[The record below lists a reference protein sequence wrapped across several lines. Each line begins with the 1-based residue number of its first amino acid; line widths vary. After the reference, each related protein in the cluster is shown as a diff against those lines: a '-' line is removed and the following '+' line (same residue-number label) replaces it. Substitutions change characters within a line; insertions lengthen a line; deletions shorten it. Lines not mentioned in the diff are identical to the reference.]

1 MLIVCTK
8 DPILVRTA
16 QDPRSGAGQWGTLVI
31 INPRFNQAQA
41 TDAIADALRGRN
53 EPVCFAAHGND
64 YEIGDPGSGPNDW
77 SWTRAQ
83 LALILQNAYPNRFG
97 GPILIHACAEN
108 VSNFSAGLVVALET
122 IRALAGVWIYG
133 YQKAVPVTSGFPNPA
148 TMDRNRELYGTRV
161 SYRPDGAAAEDTTA
175 NDGAHAP
182 AAGYRASFPSGYSV
196 EVPLGFDPDEVR
208 RLLGLMAESPLR

>member
-8 DPILVRTA
+8 DPIIVRTA
-16 QDPRSGAGQWGTLVI
+16 QDPRSGADQWGTLVI

-53 EPVCFAAHGND
+53 EPVCFSAHGND
-64 YEIGDPGSGPNDW
+64 DEIGDAGTGVRDW
-77 SWTRAQ
+77 GWSRTQ
-83 LALILQNAYPNRFG
+83 LALILQNACPGLG

-108 VSNFSAGLVVALET
+108 VSNFSAGLVVALEA

-133 YQKAVPVTSGFPNPA
+133 YQRAVPSDAGFPNPA
-148 TMDRNRELYGTRV
+148 TLDRNRELYGTRV
-161 SYRPDGAAAEDTTA
+161 SYRPDGATAQDATAQDTT
-175 NDGAHAP
+175 HAP
-182 AAGYRASFPSGYSV
+182 TGSYRASFPSGYTV
-196 EVPLGFDPDEVR
+196 EVPQGFDPDEVR